1 MVVSG
6 PETTMKTYAETESI
20 LPMIADALKYPLESE
35 DTLETML
42 IGSILVIASFLILPI
57 FVLTGYLVRAIQHA
71 SDGRE
76 LPRFEDFGGLF
87 VDGVKLTG
95 VFLVYI
101 VAFVFAALVTLL
113 VQEFNE
119 LAALALF
126 WAVLVPFYFGFLYSM
141 GAVAYRFSRRR
152 RMRDALQIRRVVR
165 TALSLR
171 YLAVF
176 LLVAVVGPIIF
187 TIFQVALMLT
197 IIGILLIPAALLY
210 EYLVFSSLLAEIEG
224 ETARSSV

>member
-1 MVVSG
+1 
-6 PETTMKTYAETESI
+6 
-20 LPMIADALKYPLESE
+20 MIVEALKYPLESE
-35 DTLETML
+35 DTLETLL
-42 IGSILVIASFLILPI
+42 IGSILMIGSFLILPI
-57 FVLTGYLVRAIQHA
+57 FVLTGYFVRAIQNA

-76 LPRFEDFGGLF
+76 LPRFEDYAGLF

-95 VFLVYI
+95 VFLVYV
-101 VAFVFAALVTLL
+101 VAFVFAALVMLL

-119 LAALALF
+119 TAALALF
-126 WAVLVPFYFGFLYSM
+126 WAVLVPFYFGFLYCM

-152 RMRDALQIRRVVR
+152 RMRDALQVRRVVR
-165 TALSLR
+165 TTLSLR

-176 LLVAVVGPIIF
+176 LLVAVVGPIVF

-210 EYLVFSSLLAEIEG
+210 EYLVFSSLLAEVEG
-224 ETARSSV
+224 KTARSSA